1 MIWYVMFE
9 NDIVLNNKKK
19 IYLKML
25 DGNKYK

>member
-9 NDIVLNNKKK
+9 NDIVLNNKKN
-19 IYLKML
+19 YLKML

>member
-19 IYLKML
+19 NDLKML
-25 DGNKYK
+25 DGKYK

>member
-25 DGNKYK
+25 DGKYK